1 MKTQRLLALGC
12 LALAF
17 SSPALAQFRK
27 EYTPQ
32 YLRAALGSIRH
43 NTAIAVTGEFDV
55 AHGLR
60 DMKKYLEGDAY
71 SRFTIK
77 DPETG
82 FEFTSMYCE
91 HDSSVFKT
99 LLAVRGRKVF
109 AFHGQRQA
117 GDEQENGFLATRL
130 VFVREIKPE
139 PEKKPPPKTTD
150 GALRVVITDSKT
162 GQRTV
167 VANVVKGQ
175 PYEVDNLTVV
185 VEDEPFPKP

>member
-12 LALAF
+12 LALAL

-32 YLRAALGSIRH
+32 YLRAALGSVRH
-43 NTAIAVTGEFDV
+43 NTTMSVTGEFD
-55 AHGLR
+55 AALGLR
-60 DMKKYLEGDAY
+60 DMEEYLDGDAY

-77 DPETG
+77 DPETA

-91 HDSSVFKT
+91 HGSTVFKT
-99 LLAVRGRKVF
+99 LLSARGRKVYT
-109 AFHGQRQA
+109 FHGQRQT
-117 GDEQENGFLATRL
+117 GDDQEDAFFATR
-130 VFVREIKPE
+130 VIFVREIKPK
-139 PEKKPPPKTTD
+139 PEKKPPPTTD

-185 VEDEPFPKP
+185 VEDEPSPKP